1 MTREVREIRGVCGRH
16 RKQEY
21 REKLRRVF
29 YCVFCS
35 ACICCLSFW
44 LPFTAFAQEAWESG
58 KSRQEEN
65 NAAFGEE
72 IWEDSLDFS
81 DIQEYLDALGEG
93 KSRISFR
100 EMISMILDGKWKEA
114 GEIVL
119 ASVTDSLFSE
129 ISSGSRIFIQ
139 ILVIGIAG
147 AVFANFA
154 SVFDK
159 SQIADAGFYI
169 TYLLLFSLLAAG
181 FLTALDV
188 AVQVMDKVTGF
199 LRVLMPAYF
208 MAVAFAGNAAGAV
221 VMYEAML
228 FGVYALE
235 KVVQL
240 LLVPLLKLYIFL
252 VLAGH
257 ISREDMLS
265 KMTELVEK
273 IIQWTM
279 KTMLGAV
286 VGVQLL
292 QGMVLP
298 YADSLKTGMLQKVI
312 QVIPGIGQ
320 ATGTAMQMVLGS
332 GVLIKNTI
340 GAAAVVILAAVCIL
354 PVIKLALLMLFYHL
368 AAAVLQPV
376 CDTRMVSCIAK
387 VAQGHKLLLDMVL
400 VMFVLFVLSIAV
412 VCASSNAAYFSG

>member
-1 MTREVREIRGVCGRH
+1 MRNDSRYGNGNNVMHGSAR
-16 RKQEY
+16 
-21 REKLRRVF
+21 
-29 YCVFCS
+29 CV
-35 ACICCLSFW
+35 ACIFCFLCVCLEILCFPFPVFGGSFEESME
-44 LPFTAFAQEAWESG
+44 TKETDESYGWEM
-58 KSRQEEN
+58 
-65 NAAFGEE
+65 
-72 IWEDSLDFS
+72 WEDSLDFS
-81 DIQEYLDALGEG
+81 QIQEYLNGLSGG
-93 KSRISFR
+93 KSQISFR
-100 EMISMILDGKWKEA
+100 EMLSLLVAGKWKET
-114 GEIVL
+114 GEMVL
-119 ASVTDSLFSE
+119 GALREALFSE

-188 AVQVMDKVTGF
+188 AVQVMERVTGF

-221 VMYEAML
+221 VMYETML

-235 KVVQL
+235 KLVQL
-240 LLVPLLKLYIFL
+240 FLVPLLKLYIFL

-279 KTMLGAV
+279 KTMLGTV

-292 QGMVLP
+292 QSMVMP
-298 YADSLKTGMLQKVI
+298 YADSLKTGMLQKVM

-320 ATGTAMQMVLGS
+320 ATGAAMQMVLGS

-340 GAAAVVILAAVCIL
+340 GAAAVVILAALCIL
-354 PVIKLALLMLFYHL
+354 PVIKLTLLMLFYHL

-376 CDTRMVSCIAK
+376 CDTRMVSCIAQ
-387 VAQGHKLLLDMVL
+387 VAQGHKLLLHMVL
-400 VMFVLFVLSIAV
+400 IVFILFVISIAV
-412 VCASSNAAYFSG
+412 VCASSNAVYFSG